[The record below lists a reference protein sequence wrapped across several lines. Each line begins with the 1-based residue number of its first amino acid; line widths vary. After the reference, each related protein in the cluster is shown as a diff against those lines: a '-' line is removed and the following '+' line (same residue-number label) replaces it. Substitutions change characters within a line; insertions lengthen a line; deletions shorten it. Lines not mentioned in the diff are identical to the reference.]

1 MTEKIEKVARG
12 GKLQTDCQSLRQL
25 AYTECNLISVIIKRQ
40 RGNENIT
47 NNFPERK
54 CIWLRGQEAF
64 LNLPLKSFEGEASLM
79 TLVMA
84 FHTIRYSAPYAIST
98 KFNVMPY

>member
-47 NNFPERK
+47 NNFPKRK
-54 CIWLRGQEAF
+54 CIWSRDQEAF
-64 LNLPLKSFEGEASLM
+64 LSFEGEASLM

-84 FHTIRYSAPYAIST
+84 FHTIGYSTPYAISP